1 MSVVKTCERIFLNS
15 SKKIRSVLVS
25 HGERNNIRKK
35 KALIEKVRLSEQ
47 QEKEIQDYFQT
58 YYGKKIP
65 THWHRLYQSYT
76 GVYCKNY
83 FPEILFS
90 AKLEPI
96 TNPYRTAELMGDK
109 NLLEPLFGT
118 VEGIHIPKTY
128 VSSVR
133 GVLRDGQYN
142 IITRRQAVSIL
153 EGLDRFVIK
162 KTVDTSSGRDVT
174 VCRENPGDAEALLG
188 AFGADFVV
196 QELVE
201 QSPAL
206 AKLNSSSINTFRVI
220 TYFCREGVHLCPVAL
235 RIGRASADRDNV
247 HAGGISIGVSA
258 DGTLKQYAFSEFGEK
273 FDRHPDTGVLFEG
286 YRIEGAGEKL
296 RETAARLHA
305 RIPWLGI
312 LSWDLGIDAQGRI
325 TLLEVNTTGQSTWF
339 PQMVTG
345 QPLFGEDTPEM
356 LKLIR
361 KK

>member
-1 MSVVKTCERIFLNS
+1 MSVVKTCECVFLNS
-15 SKKIRSVLVS
+15 SKKIRSVLVA
-25 HGERNNIRKK
+25 HGERKNICKK
-35 KALIEKVRLSEQ
+35 KALIEKVRLSKR

-58 YYGKKIP
+58 YYSKKIP

-133 GVLRDGQYN
+133 RVLRDGQYN

-162 KTVDTSSGRDVT
+162 KIVDTSSGRDVT
-174 VCRENPGDAEALLG
+174 VCREKPGDAETLLD
-188 AFGADFVV
+188 AFGTDFVV

-201 QSPAL
+201 QSPEL
-206 AKLNSSSINTFRVI
+206 AKLNPSTVNTFRVI
-220 TYFCREGVHLCPVAL
+220 TYLCREGVHLCPVTL
-235 RIGRASADRDNV
+235 KIGRASASCDNM

-258 DGTLKQYAFSEFGEK
+258 DGILQQYAFSEFGDK
-273 FDRHPDTGVLFEG
+273 YDRHPDSGVPFAG
-286 YRIEGAGEKL
+286 YQIEGAGAKL
-296 RETAARLHA
+296 RETAAQLHS
-305 RIPWLGI
+305 RMPWLGI

-345 QPLFGEDTPEM
+345 QPLFGADTPEM
-356 LKLIR
+356 LKLIQN
-361 KK
+361 K